1 MVRLLM
7 VPHRSVSHRSVPAVA
22 VRVSERHRGGSE
34 RGYDEDS
41 KSLLENEFHVNPDG
55 REGVGREGVSDR
67 RAMQCLES
75 LRCEHI
81 LT

>member
-1 MVRLLM
+1 M

-55 REGVGREGVSDR
+55 REGVSDR